1 MKPNLIEGGIL
12 VKVANNALVAKKN
25 VILKSVSY
33 YTAHVALIG
42 LSIVECMLANDYG
55 LVATIIAAI
64 AFVFA
69 AAFDAVT
76 GSTKQG
82 WTAATLS
89 YAFGQLVNWL
99 WYTCWPQ
106 DFEGMSNHIVFAVM
120 FAIFGVVIQ
129 MLMIWDDNT

>member
-12 VKVANNALVAKKN
+12 VKVTNSALAAKST
-25 VILKSVSY
+25 ILKSIGY
-33 YTAHVALIG
+33 YAAHVALIG
-42 LSIVECMLANDYG
+42 LGIVECMLANDYG
-55 LVATIIAAI
+55 LVATIIAA
-64 AFVFA
+64 FVFILA

-76 GSTKQG
+76 GDTKQG

-89 YAFGQLVNWL
+89 YAFGQLMNWL

-106 DFEGMSNHIVFAVM
+106 DFESMSNHIVFAVL
-120 FAIFGVVIQ
+120 FAIFGAVIQ